1 MATAKTGG
9 FVVGITTRV
18 AVRGWEG
25 DWVTV
30 LAVYTAETGG
40 GGGEN
45 FVVLAVTVVTA
56 KKGGLLA
63 KNVAKEGG
71 RGGGDVK
78 NDPSWPSLI

>member
-1 MATAKTGG
+1 M
-9 FVVGITTRV
+9 
-18 AVRGWEG
+18 
-25 DWVTV
+25 TV

-71 RGGGDVK
+71 RGGKGVE
-78 NDPSWPSLI
+78 NDSSWPSLIQDRIVSACRRS